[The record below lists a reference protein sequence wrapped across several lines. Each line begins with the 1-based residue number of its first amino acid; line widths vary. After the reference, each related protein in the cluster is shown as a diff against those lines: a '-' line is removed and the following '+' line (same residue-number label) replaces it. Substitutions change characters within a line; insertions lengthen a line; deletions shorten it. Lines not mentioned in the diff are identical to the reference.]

1 MDHRGKCNRAV
12 VVSVAQFDPGVRLGR
27 RPGVKR
33 DAKRLHGTL
42 SKLGFK
48 VEIHTDLSSDE
59 IYELFLKGTT
69 HSLSWEHRSSVTVH
83 RTHAFTLFIDLLH
96 LHQLNLLYISCYI
109 LAILGKKCMLDYGLW
124 FKAYSE
130 GLDL

>member
-69 HSLSWEHRSSVTVH
+69 HSPCQFYGCTSTSS
-83 RTHAFTLFIDLLH
+83 
-96 LHQLNLLYISCYI
+96 I
-109 LAILGKKCMLDYGLW
+109 LAASPLEVPPYL
-124 FKAYSE
+124 
-130 GLDL
+130 

>member
-27 RPGVKR
+27 RPGAER
-33 DAKRLHGTL
+33 DGKRLHRTL
-42 SKLGFK
+42 SKLDFK
-48 VEIHTDLSSDE
+48 VDIHTDLSSDE

-69 HSLSWEHRSSVTVH
+69 HTTHSLSWEHRSSITVH

-96 LHQLNLLYISCYI
+96 LHQLILY
-109 LAILGKKCMLDYGLW
+109 
-124 FKAYSE
+124 
-130 GLDL
+130 